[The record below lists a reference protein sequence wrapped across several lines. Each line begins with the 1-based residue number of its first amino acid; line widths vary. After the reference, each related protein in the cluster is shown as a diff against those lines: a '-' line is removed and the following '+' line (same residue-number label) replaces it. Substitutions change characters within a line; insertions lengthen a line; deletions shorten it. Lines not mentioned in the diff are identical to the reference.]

1 MPFLTRR
8 TAIRSAA
15 VLPAAFATPAPAAT
29 PPGSAA
35 AALAAPVGALG
46 IDRPLFGAVAWT
58 LPNGLRVV
66 LAESR
71 RVPVVTHHL
80 FYAAGGGEDPA
91 GRSGTAHFL
100 EHMMFKGSRNVAPG
114 ALSLA
119 VAREGGQDNA
129 FTSRDVTAYHQ
140 TVEASRL
147 ALVMRLEA
155 DRFAGPLLP
164 PDTVE
169 PERAVIL
176 EERRLRTDSNP
187 RSRFWEAFEAAM
199 WGPQHWHGQ
208 PIIGWE
214 DEIRAITRDDMLA
227 FYGRRYAPENAV
239 LIVTGDVREA
249 ECRRLVD
256 DFYGPVPPR
265 AFAARDRA
273 APPAVPPEPRLVRHD
288 PAVREA
294 TFMRAVLAPSLT
306 WPSLVGPSL
315 AGPSLAG
322 LGLAHPADL
331 GSAQQAW
338 ALEVLSHLLGGG
350 PGSRLH
356 QALVETGLA
365 TTASASYDGEVLGP
379 GTFGVSATPRPG
391 VAPERLEA
399 AVDAT
404 LARLLQDGPTE
415 AERARSVRQLTFGA
429 VLALDSVGAAPR
441 MLGGALAIG
450 LPLELVEF
458 WPAHLRAVTL
468 PQLTTAAR
476 VVLGGGSAAAQ
487 ATGWLLPGAAPA
499 RASVPSAGAPSS
511 AQPGPQDPP
520 S

>member
-1 MPFLTRR
+1 MTRR

-15 VLPAAFATPAPAAT
+15 ALPTAALSTALGTPARAATPAPAAD
-29 PPGSAA
+29 
-35 AALAAPVGALG
+35 PVLG
-46 IDRPLFGAVAWT
+46 RPLFGAATWT

-80 FYAAGGGEDPA
+80 FYAAGGGEDPP

-147 ALVMRLEA
+147 PLVMRLEA

-164 PDTVE
+164 PETVE
-169 PERAVIL
+169 SERAVIL

-187 RSRFWEAFEAAM
+187 RGRFWEAFEAAM
-199 WGPQHWHGQ
+199 WGRQHWHGR

-214 DEIRAITRDDMLA
+214 DEIRAISRDDMLE
-227 FYGRRYAPENAV
+227 FYDRRYAPANAV
-239 LIVTGDVREA
+239 LVVTGDVREA

-256 DFYGPVPPR
+256 EFYGPVPARP
-265 AFAARDRA
+265 ATTRDRA
-273 APPAVPPEPRLVRHD
+273 VAPAAPADARLVRHD

-294 TFMRAVLAPSLT
+294 TFIRAVLAPSLT
-306 WPSLVGPSL
+306 WPGDA
-315 AGPSLAG
+315 AGAERS
-322 LGLAHPADL
+322 
-331 GSAQQAW
+331 W

-350 PGSRLH
+350 AGSRLH
-356 QALVETGLA
+356 RSLVETGLA
-365 TTASASYDGEVLGP
+365 TTAGASYDSEAYGP
-379 GTFGVSATPRPG
+379 ASFGITATLRPG
-391 VAPERLEA
+391 IEPQRLEA
-399 AVDAT
+399 AVDDT
-404 LARLLQDGPTE
+404 VARLLQDGPTE
-415 AERARSVRQLTFGA
+415 AERTRSVRQLTSGA
-429 VLALDSVGAAPR
+429 VLALDGIGAAPR

-450 LPLELVEF
+450 LPLDLVEF
-458 WPAHLRAVTL
+458 WPARLRAVTL
-468 PQLTTAAR
+468 PQLTAAAR
-476 VVLGGGSAAAQ
+476 AVLAGPRDALGAALLT
-487 ATGWLLPGAAPA
+487 TGWLLPGAAPA
-499 RASVPSAGAPSS
+499 AAP
-511 AQPGPQDPP
+511 AMPATRREPP
-520 S
+520 V